1 MEIKSKETL
10 YEAVCKLVEDFIAG
24 VHEDTDGVKVNVVDD
39 DTVTLDVVNNAD
51 EMDDEDVY
59 PFADFVCYSVDAEL
73 GMVTDIDAEYVE
85 EVASAYFA

>member
-24 VHEDTDGVKVNVVDD
+24 VYEDTDGVRVNVVDD
-39 DTVTLDVVNNAD
+39 DTVAVEVVNNAD

-59 PFADFVCYSVDAEL
+59 PFADFVCYTADAEM
-73 GMVTDIDAEYVE
+73 GMLTDIDAEYAE